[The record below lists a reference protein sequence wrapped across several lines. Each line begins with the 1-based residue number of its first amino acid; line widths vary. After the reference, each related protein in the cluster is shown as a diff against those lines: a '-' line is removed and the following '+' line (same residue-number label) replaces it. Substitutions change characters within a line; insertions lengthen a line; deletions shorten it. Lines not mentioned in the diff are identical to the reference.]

1 MFYSA
6 KPPSL
11 TPGEMEL
18 RIPLHIPTIEV
29 VAMLPFCTN
38 KSKNQLI
45 LFFLESSMINGDEL
59 LSSHI
64 TIFIRKVFRKGS

>member
-29 VAMLPFCTN
+29 VAMHPFCTN
-38 KSKNQLI
+38 KAKNQSM
-45 LFFLESSMINGDEL
+45 FFFWNL
-59 LSSHI
+59 
-64 TIFIRKVFRKGS
+64 R